1 MTALFIIL
9 GILLIAGG
17 ISCMCTPLLTF
28 MNVGYFVVILIVVY
42 GILGIISAIRY
53 KRYGVGFVFSIL
65 SIIFG
70 LCVLFIPQLM
80 LFTDTIMVYMTAAWF
95 VLFGIVTIINSVT
108 ITRLTGSGIWI
119 LQLILGILGIL
130 IGCYS
135 FFHPMLMAVSLGVLM
150 GIFFIE
156 TGITLIVSGCVR
168 D

>member
-1 MTALFIIL
+1 
-9 GILLIAGG
+9 
-17 ISCMCTPLLTF
+17 MCTPLLTF